1 MQLGVGSNEDHAN
14 VENNGSSDDGADHR
28 WLPVEDSDSPNDTF
42 RDAAADVVP
51 GRRHHQ
57 PAKKKPRGTEIS
69 VKFREFKDLQK
80 LIKKSLVFYD

>member
-1 MQLGVGSNEDHAN
+1 M
-14 VENNGSSDDGADHR
+14 ENNGSSDDGADHR

-42 RDAAADVVP
+42 RDVVP

-80 LIKKSLVFYD
+80 LIQKSWVFYD